1 MELLRLFTQECADTA
16 PRMPLCAAVS
26 IVERDRQY
34 SKSTGGTQER
44 WSTPR
49 HMSFC
54 AYTFLPKLPSVLV
67 VEDTLKDA
75 RCALFCTAAPHPK
88 SRMHASR
95 VSHASHAVVHAQL
108 LLACQASSAGCL
120 NRGRIAAMQSKQR

>member
-1 MELLRLFTQECADTA
+1 MVHALRT
-16 PRMPLCAAVS
+16 AVS
-26 IVERDRQY
+26 IVERERQY
-34 SKSTGGTQER
+34 SKSTGGKQQR

-75 RCALFCTAAPHPK
+75 RCAPSLHDRAP
-88 SRMHASR
+88 SRSPPACAPALS
-95 VSHASHAVVHAQL
+95 
-108 LLACQASSAGCL
+108 LACFPTYFACDGCGVFARPVPWL
-120 NRGRIAAMQSKQR
+120 CQCWRLITTEAT